1 MFGAWLFM
9 GYMHLPDGF
18 NSPFFMSVVWVGAGG
33 RAGGCRDT
41 SVHRQRGKLPEI
53 GPLLPPCFGGT
64 VSLVISG
71 LHILG

>member
-1 MFGAWLFM
+1 M
-9 GYMHLPDGF
+9 GWG
-18 NSPFFMSVVWVGAGG
+18 GGGGG
-33 RAGGCRDT
+33 RAGGYRHT
-41 SVHRQRGKLPEI
+41 SVHIQRGKLPEI

>member
-1 MFGAWLFM
+1 M
-9 GYMHLPDGF
+9 GWG
-18 NSPFFMSVVWVGAGG
+18 GGGG
-33 RAGGCRDT
+33 RAGGYRHT
-41 SVHRQRGKLPEI
+41 SVHIQRGKLPEI